1 MELSIHNATV
11 RDLTFVN
18 TAAGGN
24 PVLASGGAGKLTIII
39 YLCQEIS
46 KNGNVLKLIKILFC
60 GDTA

>member
-1 MELSIHNATV
+1 MELSIHSATV

-39 YLCQEIS
+39 
-46 KNGNVLKLIKILFC
+46 
-60 GDTA
+60 DTFARRSQKMETY